1 MALKLFFKI
10 QLLLLAGLIFSVFA
24 YQFFSIFKE
33 NNYEKRHS
41 YSTQPFLLDDTTQ
54 YSFEINGKTK
64 GENSINTQ
72 KLLYLWLE
80 FDYPPTD
87 NHHSLKI
94 SPFSM
99 IVSVTGKSQ
108 FSNVKDTNSYNRL
121 VFNFDAPSDTF
132 RLWHAQKFFWQKGLE
147 KTNTAVLLGVVVND
161 RYENLDIRIK
171 ILTPDSTLNKFQ
183 PRLSLSTQ
191 GIYDS
196 DNLGYI
202 ISRFIFGVFA
212 SIFYLIL
219 IFIIVKEFRKS
230 KLTQIDSETKINGS

>member
-1 MALKLFFKI
+1 MTPKKFFKI
-10 QLLLLAGLIFSVFA
+10 LLILLAGIIFSVFVFQ
-24 YQFFSIFKE
+24 YFLLFQ
-33 NNYEKRHS
+33 EKYHEQRHS

-64 GENSINTQ
+64 DERLLNSQ

-132 RLWHAQKFFWQKGLE
+132 RLWHAQEFFWQKGLE

-171 ILTPDSTLNKFQ
+171 ILTPDSTLNKYQ

-196 DNLGYI
+196 FILGYI
-202 ISRFIFGVFA
+202 ISRFIFGFLAFV
-212 SIFYLIL
+212 FYLIL
-219 IFIIVKEFRKS
+219 IFIIVKEFRKA
-230 KLTQIDSETKINGS
+230 KLIQIDSEAKNNGS